1 MNKKNK
7 TIKILVIIGIAL
19 VVWGFI
25 MMFISS
31 VKKDQKEMNSRME
44 TITNSYKDFTKKI
57 EEFNKKR
64 DELHK
69 EFLDKVYYETLATQ
83 DTGFKNKLKEYE
95 EMVSN
100 ISLSTKD
107 NLRKY
112 CVDDIYYSS
121 ADVNNKCAAYKLAYE
136 EMVNS
141 FVDDIN
147 RYNSNLTQYNNWLD
161 ANGKTDSIHLEAY
174 QTKKKYVDY
183 NKDGEYSGKEDTTSK
198 TDDKSSTED
207 TTTNTATEAAQ

>member
-1 MNKKNK
+1 MNKKSRL
-7 TIKILVIIGIAL
+7 IKILVIVGITC

-31 VKKDQKEMNSRME
+31 VKKDQKEMNSRMD
-44 TITNSYKDFTKKI
+44 TIKKSYAAFEKKI
-57 EEFNKKR
+57 DKFNKTR
-64 DELHK
+64 DSLHT
-69 EFLDKVYYETLATQ
+69 EFLDKVYYETLSTQ
-83 DTGFKNKLKEYE
+83 DTGFKNKLKSYE
-95 EMVSN
+95 ELVSE

-121 ADVNNKCAAYKLAYE
+121 SEINNKCASFKLGYE

-147 RYNSNLTQYNNWLD
+147 RYNSNLVQYNNWLD
-161 ANGKTDSIHLEAY
+161 SNGQTQSIHLEAY
-174 QTKKKYVDY
+174 KTNKKYIDY
-183 NKDGEYSGKEDTTSK
+183 NKDGEYSGRDSDDSSTAKSEDKTTTSDVETK
-198 TDDKSSTED
+198 E
-207 TTTNTATEAAQ
+207 